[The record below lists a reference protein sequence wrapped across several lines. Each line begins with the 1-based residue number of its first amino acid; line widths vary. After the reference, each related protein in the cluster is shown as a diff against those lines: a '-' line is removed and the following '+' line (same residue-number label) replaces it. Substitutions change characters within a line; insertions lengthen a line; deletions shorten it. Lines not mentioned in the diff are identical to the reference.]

1 MMDNIISLCR
11 IVFTLISIVY
21 VSEMSRLPTS
31 GKPTF
36 YTAAVYENAVVFPEK
51 RASSYDEAVSQ
62 MFPNLD
68 EYKRQADIAGTLGA
82 DIIVFPEDGIYGYL
96 FATPS
101 DIENYLEYIPDP
113 AQVDWTPCTEP
124 LRYER
129 TKIQTFLSCLAKNN
143 SMYLVANYG
152 DKQPCHDTDPNCP
165 KNGHYQYNT
174 NIVFDR
180 NGKLIARYHKQNL
193 FFESQFNTPASPE
206 FIYFDTEFGRFGT
219 FTCFDI
225 LFHDPAIP
233 LIEKY
238 NVTDIVFP
246 TAWMDALPFLS
257 AIGYHSSFAVAY
269 NVNFLS
275 ANLHQPSK
283 RFQGSGIYT
292 PKGSLAF
299 YYNRSFPDGRLLVKD
314 VPILMNNSKRF
325 EKKKVTLDTSDM
337 QFIQRHDF
345 QGRVFKDRYNFV
357 SLRSKVGNVTV
368 CQADL
373 CCYLSYNRVEV
384 TGNYAFG
391 VFSGVH
397 ERHGPYY
404 LQVCILLEC
413 GSDNATDCYHFTFLA
428 NGYFNNITIKGN
440 FSTPYV
446 TPQVLTTDNGNL
458 ELLPP
463 NALKFNERGF
473 NV

>member
-1 MMDNIISLCR
+1 
-11 IVFTLISIVY
+11 
-21 VSEMSRLPTS
+21 MSHLPTS

-124 LRYER
+124 LRYEK

-193 FFESQFNTPASPE
+193 FFESQFNTPATPE

-257 AIGYHSSFAVAY
+257 AIGYHSSFALAY

-275 ANLHQPSK
+275 ANLHYPEE

-292 PKGSLAF
+292 PEGALAF
-299 YYNRSFPDGRLLVKD
+299 YYNQSSPNGRLLVKE
-314 VPILMNNSKRF
+314 VPILKHNGKRYRTKMISSAETGIF
-325 EKKKVTLDTSDM
+325 KKY
-337 QFIQRHDF
+337 DF
-345 QGRVFKDRYNFV
+345 QGKVFWDTYNFV
-357 SLRSKVGNVTV
+357 SLKSEKDNLIV
-368 CQADL
+368 CQGDL
-373 CCYLSYNRVEV
+373 CCSLSYERDDVK
-384 TGNYAFG
+384 GNYAFG
-391 VFSGVH
+391 VFDGMH
-397 ERHGPYY
+397 LHDGPYY

-413 GSDNATDCYHFTFLA
+413 GTDDDKKCYHLTFSA
-428 NGYFNNITIKGN
+428 KGYFRNINIKGN

-446 TPQVLTTDNGNL
+446 TPQVVITNDGNI
-458 ELLPP
+458 ELPP
-463 NALKFNERGF
+463 VYDLKFDDQGLSVKSQQAPLLEASLVGRIYDRE
-473 NV
+473 